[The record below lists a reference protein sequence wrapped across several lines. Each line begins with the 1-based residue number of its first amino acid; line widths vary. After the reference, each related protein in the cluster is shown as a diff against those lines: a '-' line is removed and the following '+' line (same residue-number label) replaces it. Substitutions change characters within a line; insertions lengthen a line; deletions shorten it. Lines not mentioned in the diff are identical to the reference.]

1 MASEERN
8 ENLGFSAAYTQNC
21 IKTPIKCLDMAD
33 TITTRQGTFE
43 IRSEAHG
50 PHWVAWLARTSDGT
64 PEQAVLLVGQTQ
76 SEAEARA
83 RQWGEQL

>member
-1 MASEERN
+1 MAE
-8 ENLGFSAAYTQNC
+8 
-21 IKTPIKCLDMAD
+21 

-43 IRSEAHG
+43 VRSEARG
-50 PHWVAWLARTSDGT
+50 PHWVAWLARMSDGA

-83 RQWGEQL
+83 RQWGAKL

>member
-1 MASEERN
+1 MAE
-8 ENLGFSAAYTQNC
+8 
-21 IKTPIKCLDMAD
+21 

-50 PHWVAWLARTSDGT
+50 PHWVAWLAKPDGA

-76 SEAEARA
+76 REAEARA
-83 RQWGEQL
+83 RQWGERL

>member
-1 MASEERN
+1 MA
-8 ENLGFSAAYTQNC
+8 Q
-21 IKTPIKCLDMAD
+21 

-50 PHWVAWLARTSDGT
+50 PHWVAWLARTSDGA

-76 SEAEARA
+76 SEAEDRA
-83 RQWGEQL
+83 RLWGGRL